1 MQLTDLDAADLA
13 LFDRAAEVLAAAHH
27 PRRHLVAAAMLGESG
42 AVYVGLHVGSRRINV
57 CAESSALAS
66 ACIAGEARISTV
78 VAVCLGADGS
88 AQVTNPC
95 GVCRELL
102 GGYCPDA
109 RVLLDVR
116 GTVRKARLAE
126 LLPLP
131 WLRAEE
137 TDWTV
142 AAPALG
148 TGCDPAGGGAA
159 GVAPGAPGAGP
170 R

>member
-1 MQLTDLDAADLA
+1 VQLTDLEAADLT
-13 LFDRAAEVLAAAHH
+13 LFDRAAQVLAAAHH
-27 PRRHLVAAAMLGESG
+27 PSRHQVAAAMLGESG

-66 ACIAGEARISTV
+66 ACIAGELRVSTV
-78 VAVCLGADGS
+78 VAVCLGPAGA

-109 RVLLDVR
+109 SVLVDV
-116 GTVRKARLAE
+116 GGAVRKARLAE

-137 TDWTV
+137 TGWTV

-148 TGCDPAGGGAA
+148 TGSDTA
-159 GVAPGAPGAGP
+159 GAGP

>member
-1 MQLTDLDAADLA
+1 MQLTDLEAADLA

-27 PRRHLVAAAMLGESG
+27 PSRHQVAAALLGESG

-78 VAVCLGADGS
+78 VAVCLGGS
-88 AQVTNPC
+88 GTAQVTNPC

-109 RVLLDVR
+109 QVLLDVR

-137 TDWTV
+137 TEWAV
-142 AAPALG
+142 AAPV
-148 TGCDPAGGGAA
+148 PGAA
-159 GVAPGAPGAGP
+159 GAGSGAPGVGP